1 MPIYIIRPKA
11 NLVSQSLS
19 LVSRKFT
26 LESRRQQTQ
35 EVESVYR
42 EDSSYKTLIQ
52 WAEDIEGKENI
63 KILKSPENLGVTG
76 IIIIEMPEKDAK
88 NTQQQL
94 PEFSILKDQPI
105 DLIKPDKVTT
115 SFKGEND
122 LKDDDLWHLKAINYN
137 LSPQVTGKNIT
148 IAVLDTGIDSSH
160 PALRVKI
167 SKAVEFDIL
176 QGQVKE
182 LANSLDTDGHGTHV
196 AGLIC
201 GRRIG
206 VAPDATVIN
215 GLMIPKG
222 RGTLVNF
229 IIALEWAANNPE
241 IQIVNL
247 SAGLQGFFSDME
259 EVIRDM
265 LAVGVLPVCA
275 SGNEGEN
282 YTRSP
287 GNYRSVLSV
296 GASNKQGRVTSF
308 SSSGTLI
315 VENTTY
321 KIPHLVAPGE
331 AVYSS
336 VVQGGYEAWNG
347 TSMATPIVSGVAALL
362 LERYPDLTVLD
373 LREELLNRCELLLN
387 QSKERQGKGLIQV
400 GDLS

>member
-52 WAEDIEGKENI
+52 WAEDIEVKENI

-76 IIIIEMPEKDAK
+76 TIIIEMPEKDAK

-115 SFKGEND
+115 SFKSEND

-160 PALRVKI
+160 PALRGKI

-182 LANSLDTDGHGTHV
+182 LDNSLDTNGHGTHV

-201 GRRIG
+201 GTRIG
-206 VAPDATVIN
+206 IAPDTTVIN
-215 GLMIPKG
+215 GLMI
-222 RGTLVNF
+222 
-229 IIALEWAANNPE
+229 
-241 IQIVNL
+241 Q
-247 SAGLQGFFSDME
+247 S
-259 EVIRDM
+259 
-265 LAVGVLPVCA
+265 
-275 SGNEGEN
+275 
-282 YTRSP
+282 
-287 GNYRSVLSV
+287 
-296 GASNKQGRVTSF
+296 
-308 SSSGTLI
+308 LI
-315 VENTTY
+315 V
-321 KIPHLVAPGE
+321 K
-331 AVYSS
+331 
-336 VVQGGYEAWNG
+336 
-347 TSMATPIVSGVAALL
+347 
-362 LERYPDLTVLD
+362 
-373 LREELLNRCELLLN
+373 
-387 QSKERQGKGLIQV
+387 
-400 GDLS
+400 